1 MIGVTPA
8 AYAGIYLPTEAA
20 SYFRTTFQQSQRPPT
35 SRRIHSWIT
44 SGLIARHLAAVRGRE
59 RVIDFADLISCQAI
73 ASFRAA
79 GISLQKIRK
88 AEQYFRKLYRKLYR
102 IDKPFA
108 RRAFWYSS
116 RDIFAKLEGVLVAG
130 TRAGQLALG
139 GLNDWVDLLRVN
151 ISFASEDDLAQ
162 ANEWKPAPQI
172 SLRPNVQ
179 FGQPCLAG
187 TRIPTWSLWSYV
199 TAGDSVEYVAKAY
212 HLEVADVE
220 QAVAWEN
227 RLRATV

>member
-1 MIGVTPA
+1 MATISITPA

-20 SYFRTTFQQSQRPPT
+20 SYLRSAFRQSRRPPT
-35 SRRIHSWIT
+35 SRRIHWWIT
-44 SGLIARHLAAVRGRE
+44 TGLIARHLAEIGGRE

-79 GISLQKIRK
+79 GISLQKVRK
-88 AEQYFRKLYRKLYR
+88 AEQYFRELYDV
-102 IDKPFA
+102 DKPFA

-130 TRAGQLALG
+130 TRAGQLTLD
-139 GLNDWVDLLRVN
+139 GLSDWVDHLRVN
-151 ISFASEDDLAQ
+151 ISFADEDDLAP
-162 ANEWKPAPQI
+162 ANEWKPATRI

-187 TRIPTWSLWSYV
+187 TRIPTQSLWSYV
-199 TAGDSVEYVAKAY
+199 TAGDPIQ
-212 HLEVADVE
+212 EVAAAYNLKVEDVD
-220 QAVAWEN
+220 QAVAWED

>member
-1 MIGVTPA
+1 MATISVTPA

-20 SYFRTTFQQSQRPPT
+20 SYLRATFRQSQWPPT

-44 SGLIARHLAAVRGRE
+44 TGLLARHLADVHGRE

-79 GISLQKIRK
+79 GISLQKIRE
-88 AEQYFRKLYRKLYR
+88 AEEYFRKHYRV
-102 IDKPFA
+102 DKPFA

-130 TRAGQLALG
+130 TRAGQLALTV
-139 GLNDWVDLLRVN
+139 LDDWVVPLRVD
-151 ISFASEDDLAQ
+151 IAFASEDDLAA
-162 ANEWKPAPQI
+162 ANEWKPASQI

-187 TRIPTWSLWSYV
+187 TRIPTQSLWSYV
-199 TAGDSVEYVAKAY
+199 TAGDPIEVVAAAY
-212 HLEVADVE
+212 NLTVADIE
-220 QAVAWEN
+220 QAIAWEN
-227 RLRATV
+227 RLRAAV

>member
-1 MIGVTPA
+1 MATISVTPA

-20 SYFRTTFQQSQRPPT
+20 SYLRATFRQSQRPPT

-44 SGLIARHLAAVRGRE
+44 SRLIARHLARVSGRE

-79 GISLQKIRK
+79 NISLQKIRK
-88 AEQYFRKLYRKLYR
+88 AEKYFRKLYRV
-102 IDKPFA
+102 DKPFA
-108 RRAFWYSS
+108 RRAFWYSR
-116 RDIFAKLEGVLVAG
+116 RDIFAKLENVMVAG
-130 TRAGQLALG
+130 TRAGQLTLG
-139 GLNDWVDLLRVN
+139 GLSDWVDHLRVN
-151 ISFASEDDLAQ
+151 ISFAGEDDLAQ

-212 HLEVADVE
+212 HLKVADVE
-220 QAVAWEN
+220 QAVEWEN

>member
-1 MIGVTPA
+1 MATISVTPA

-20 SYFRTTFQQSQRPPT
+20 SYLRATFQQSQRPPT

-44 SGLIARHLAAVRGRE
+44 SGLLARHLADVRGRE

-88 AEQYFRKLYRKLYR
+88 AEQYFRTLYRV
-102 IDKPFA
+102 DKPFA
-108 RRAFWYSS
+108 RRSFWYSS
-116 RDIFAKLEGVLVAG
+116 RDIFAKLGEVLVAG
-130 TRAGQLALG
+130 TRGGQLALG
-139 GLNDWVDLLRVN
+139 ILDDWVAPLRVN
-151 ISFASEDDLAQ
+151 IVFVSEDDLAA

-187 TRIPTWSLWSYV
+187 TRIPTQSLWSYV
-199 TAGDSVEYVAKAY
+199 TAGDPVEYVAKAY
-212 HLEVADVE
+212 HLKVADVE
-220 QAVAWEN
+220 QAVAWETQ
-227 RLRATV
+227 LR

>member
-1 MIGVTPA
+1 MATISVTPA

-20 SYFRTTFQQSQRPPT
+20 SYLRATFEQSERPPT

-44 SGLIARHLAAVRGRE
+44 SRLIARHLARVSGRE
-59 RVIDFADLISCQAI
+59 RVIDFSDLISCQAI

-79 GISLQKIRK
+79 GISLQKVRK
-88 AEQYFRKLYRKLYR
+88 AEQYFRELYDVDR
-102 IDKPFA
+102 PFA
-108 RRAFWYSS
+108 HRAFWHSH
-116 RDIFAKLEGVLVAG
+116 RDIFAKVGEAMVAG
-130 TRAGQLALG
+130 TRGGQLALTI
-139 GLNDWVDLLRVN
+139 LDDWVVPLRVG
-151 ISFASEDDLAQ
+151 ISFAGEDDLAQ
-162 ANEWKPAPQI
+162 ANEWKPAPRV

-199 TAGDSVEYVAKAY
+199 TAGDPIEGVAAAY
-212 HLEVADVE
+212 HLKVADVE

-227 RLRATV
+227 RLRAAV

>member
-1 MIGVTPA
+1 MATISVTPA

-20 SYFRTTFQQSQRPPT
+20 SYLRATFQQSQRPPT

-44 SGLIARHLAAVRGRE
+44 SGLLARHLADVRGRE

-79 GISLQKIRK
+79 GISLQKIRE
-88 AEQYFRKLYRKLYR
+88 AEQYFRKHYRV
-102 IDKPFA
+102 DKPFA
-108 RRAFWYSS
+108 HRAFWHSS
-116 RDIFAKLEGVLVAG
+116 RDIFAKLGEVLVAG

-139 GLNDWVDLLRVN
+139 ILDDWVVPLRVD
-151 ISFASEDDLAQ
+151 IAFASEDDLAA
-162 ANEWKPAPQI
+162 ANEWKPDSQI

-199 TAGDSVEYVAKAY
+199 TAGDSIEYVAKAY
-212 HLEVADVE
+212 HLKVADVE
-220 QAVAWEN
+220 QAVDWEDG
-227 RLRATV
+227 LRAAV

>member
-1 MIGVTPA
+1 MISVTPA

-20 SYFRTTFQQSQRPPT
+20 SYLRATFQQSQRPPT

-44 SGLIARHLAAVRGRE
+44 SRLIARHLARVSGRE

-79 GISLQKIRK
+79 DISLQKIRK
-88 AEQYFRKLYRKLYR
+88 AEEYFRELYG

-108 RRAFWYSS
+108 RRAFWYSR
-116 RDIFAKLEGVLVAG
+116 RDIFAKLGEVMVAG
-130 TRAGQLALG
+130 TRGGQLALVL
-139 GLNDWVDLLRVN
+139 LNDWVVPLRVG
-151 ISFASEDDLAQ
+151 ISFDGEDDLAE
-162 ANEWKPAPQI
+162 ANEWKPASQV

-187 TRIPTWSLWSYV
+187 TRIPTQSLWSYV
-199 TAGDSVEYVAKAY
+199 TAGDPIKEVAAAY
-212 HLEVADVE
+212 NLTVADVD
-220 QAVAWEN
+220 QAIKWEN
-227 RLRATV
+227 RLRAAV